1 MVIDNKNID
10 DYSNVYLD
18 TKSILVE
25 LDMAKNTPGSTF

>member
-1 MVIDNKNID
+1 MTTPMYI
-10 DYSNVYLD
+10 YLD